1 MENHADSDDVSSAA
15 WASEKSRA
23 SVVVWDAD
31 ALDDLSLAKPIY
43 TCSTEVD
50 PRRPLWRR
58 ALSAIRSPEYTQPID
73 VPQAPAS
80 MVIVVERATG
90 GLGDAVPEAGFV
102 CHLRGRVLE
111 MTVHANDGA
120 EVVSEL
126 ELDTDRPSVLD
137 VADALFTLLAE
148 LNRSAGFTDD
158 KVRAEK
164 RHVTRLETT
173 VSQRKQKG

>member
-1 MENHADSDDVSSAA
+1 
-15 WASEKSRA
+15 
-23 SVVVWDAD
+23 
-31 ALDDLSLAKPIY
+31 
-43 TCSTEVD
+43 
-50 PRRPLWRR
+50 
-58 ALSAIRSPEYTQPID
+58 
-73 VPQAPAS
+73 
-80 MVIVVERATG
+80 
-90 GLGDAVPEAGFV
+90 
-102 CHLRGRVLE
+102 